1 MILLILMYPY
11 IAPKWAVLLFPLK
24 FYPVLINIF
33 MLVLFA
39 QSLMFP
45 PTIIERIARKT
56 EKTFPPEAVLYTRR
70 VTQVWCV
77 FFIINGTISLIT
89 IFWASPKV
97 WSLYN
102 GVISYLLMGLLFG
115 SEYLVR
121 LSFKRRHHA
130 KLS

>member
-1 MILLILMYPY
+1 MILLILIYPY
-11 IAPKWAVLLFPLK
+11 VAPKWAVLLLPIK

-33 MLVLFA
+33 MLILFS
-39 QSLMFP
+39 QSLIFP
-45 PTIIERIARKT
+45 PSIIERIARKT

-89 IFWASPKV
+89 IFWASPKI

-115 SEYLVR
+115 GEYFVR

-130 KLS
+130 TLS

>member
-1 MILLILMYPY
+1 MIILILIYPHV
-11 IAPKWAVLLFPLK
+11 APQWMKFLLPLK
-24 FYPVLINIF
+24 FYPVLMNLL

-39 QSLMFP
+39 QSLLFP

-56 EKTFPPEAVLYTRR
+56 ESTFPPEAVIYTRR

-89 IFWASPKV
+89 LFWASPKI

-102 GVISYLLMGLLFG
+102 GVIAYMLMGILFG